1 MDDLPE
7 RVIGRRMVL
16 AGSILGTA
24 GLAASPAWAD
34 TPPPPFYSDV
44 RQFIQLRPKL
54 PAPAQPIRTAG
65 GSLIDFA
72 ALAGKVVIVNFWAT
86 WCAPCVREIPALDRL
101 AARMHDAAVA
111 VLPIAMDEAGET
123 DILAFYAKHALTHLP
138 VFVDPSQQVGHL
150 GHGGQWDHLFPVA
163 ALPTTFLIDPHG
175 DVLGYVPGAAEW
187 DSAQAKALI
196 AWVAAR

>member
-44 RQFIQLRPKL
+44 GQFIQLRPKL
-54 PAPAQPIRTAG
+54 AAPRQPIRTAG
-65 GSLIDFA
+65 GSLIDFG

-86 WCAPCVREIPALDRL
+86 WCAPCVREMPALDRL
-101 AARMHDAAVA
+101 AARMQDAAVA
-111 VLPIAMDEAGET
+111 VLPIAMDEAAET

-150 GHGGQWDHLFPVA
+150 GHGGQWDHLFPLA
-163 ALPTTFLIDPHG
+163 ALPTTFLIDPRG

-187 DSAQAKALI
+187 DSVQAKALI
-196 AWVAAR
+196 AWAAAG